1 VAEIAE
7 AARSTE
13 TVLGGWLATADA
25 AQLTRFGLDTAGY
38 LLVGSDLQMLASGLR
53 ATAAAAQQLP

>member
-1 VAEIAE
+1 
-7 AARSTE
+7 
-13 TVLGGWLATADA
+13 VLGGWLATADA